1 MGWAF
6 RTLDGAGTFHG
17 MGIQN
22 TGWCWDIP
30 WDGHYRCSHSW
41 HKTSQ
46 SHTPRS
52 HCNTRDSVMHH
63 GQSLYVILMLLS
75 SICHWPMRQCCR
87 TSLLRTKARYSTF
100 LGRYPGPY
108 LGWSQMMQSV
118 CDGIYPDQSPFLPM
132 IDMDPTNMSCI
143 FLHSSLARRYGATPV
158 LIFDQPCG
166 KKPRRSLTMSHLT
179 VSHGPSSYGLGDFT
193 QK

>member
-1 MGWAF
+1 MELEHSMGWAF
-6 RTLDGAGTFHG
+6 RSLNGAGTFKG

-30 WDGHYRCSHSW
+30 WDGHNRCGYSW

-52 HCNTRDSVMHH
+52 HCNTRDSVMRH
-63 GQSLYVILMLLS
+63 GQSL
-75 SICHWPMRQCCR
+75 Q
-87 TSLLRTKARYSTF
+87 
-100 LGRYPGPY
+100 
-108 LGWSQMMQSV
+108 
-118 CDGIYPDQSPFLPM
+118 
-132 IDMDPTNMSCI
+132 SCI
-143 FLHSSLARRYGATPV
+143 FLHSSLALRYGATPV

-166 KKPRRSLTMSHLT
+166 GKPRRSLAMSHLT
-179 VSHGPSSYGLGDFT
+179 VSHGQSSYGLGDFT